1 MIYFEYEIW
10 TRRGWKTADDLTNY
24 DEILVFNSD
33 TRMSKF
39 IEVKNIKKV
48 LDNKNYEVSNN
59 NYIFLLNEKN
69 NFLDKDFKKFKMKD
83 LSERRNILV
92 DAKTIFIP
100 TNIEENNEK
109 KRFVTFDLKENEFVL
124 IRNVFKL
131 YVNWKTENITNI
143 MEEKNKAKRG
153 RPKILKY

>member
-100 TNIEENNEK
+100 TNIEENNEI